1 MTLLASQEA
10 RMKHEAGAL
19 SELAAEVRR
28 LADKPAPTIHY
39 TPPDIHVAAPIVP
52 TPQVT
57 VDLSTLPAP
66 QVVVNVEPP
75 KKRGVRVE
83 VNRATGEKKFV
94 PFDLEDEEGEGE

>member
-57 VDLSTLPAP
+57 VDLSTLPVP
-66 QVVVNVEPP
+66 EVHVHVSPP
-75 KKRGVRVE
+75 KPRRIRVE
-83 VNRATGEKKFV
+83 ENKVTGERTYT
-94 PFDLEDEEGEGE
+94 PEDIEEQ